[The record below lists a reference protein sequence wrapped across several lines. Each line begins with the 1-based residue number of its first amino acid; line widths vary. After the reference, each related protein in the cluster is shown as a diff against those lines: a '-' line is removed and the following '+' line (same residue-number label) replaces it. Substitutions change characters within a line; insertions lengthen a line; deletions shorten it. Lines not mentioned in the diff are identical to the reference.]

1 MKAGPA
7 SVASTAPDLN
17 PLIPRMGRLLDFVR
31 LGVLVACVLGVV
43 WMQDPASSD
52 LLAPKELC
60 FAVALGALPALC
72 AMRLW
77 WDAPLRFPPKSV
89 SAALAAFCAA
99 VTLSYLASPLKA
111 QSQQSWQVWMLAVLL
126 YAAAVDLMAGL
137 DGRRLLLRSL
147 VVAAGLAGMR
157 GVAQRLGLDHSAI
170 GLADA
175 AAFGHRIAG
184 CFGNPNF
191 AGGFFVLVLP
201 ILAQQAWAAEGRAWR
216 LAARWSAVFA
226 SLGLLL
232 SAGKAALFGL
242 LVSAAL
248 AGHLLYWSEA
258 APLVR
263 KRVLAWLACA
273 MAGLI
278 IAGVL
283 SLPADSFQRL
293 AGGPK
298 AWAASVQ
305 FREVTWA
312 GTSDLARAR
321 PLSGW
326 GPGTF
331 SAAYP
336 AYRRPEAMAVQGQHS
351 YEVTDPENWPLQL
364 FAEVGVLGLVTAV
377 VLLKVLLW
385 PLWRKARAW
394 DQDPEGAGLC
404 LAILCGVAACL
415 ACNLAS
421 LDLFLP
427 STLLPLLLILALGTA
442 ITADMDRA
450 PSIALNPGMTAR
462 ALVSLGLAFM
472 ASVPVVQGLLDNQAA
487 RLLAE
492 GRALSRTARFSDAVQ
507 DYQLALQFD
516 PGLLE
521 ARYFLGSSLLDA
533 GGDTNLAAAGEA
545 FADLRTYAPDYVQV
559 HAKLG
564 RLYTAQGRVDEAAQE
579 YGAQLKLDPWD
590 LETVQA
596 LATLDAQNGRLAA
609 AAAVLTDAAKRWPD
623 DVDITRNLATV
634 ERALTRKKGR
644 P

>member
-1 MKAGPA
+1 MKDSPA
-7 SVASTAPDLN
+7 AATAKDLY
-17 PLIPRMGRLLDFVR
+17 PLIPLMGRFLDFLR
-31 LGVLVACVLGVV
+31 MGVLVACVLGVV

-60 FAVALGALPALC
+60 FAVALGTLPALT

-77 WDAPLRFPPKSV
+77 WEAPLHFPPKSV
-89 SAALAAFCAA
+89 LAALAAFCAA
-99 VTLSYLASPLKA
+99 ITLSYIASPLKA
-111 QSQQSWQVWMLAVLL
+111 QAQASWQVWLLSALL
-126 YAAAVDLMAGL
+126 YAAAVDLLVGL
-137 DGRRLLLRSL
+137 DGRRRLLRSL
-147 VVAAGLAGMR
+147 VAAAGLAGMR
-157 GVAQRLGLDHSAI
+157 SVAQRLGLDHSAI

-191 AGGFFVLVLP
+191 AGGFFVLALP
-201 ILAQQAWAAEGRAWR
+201 IVAHQAWAAEGRAWR
-216 LAARWSAVFA
+216 WTARCSAVFA

-248 AGHLLYWSEA
+248 AGHLLYWSDA
-258 APLVR
+258 APAAR
-263 KRVLAWLACA
+263 KRVLVWLGCA
-273 MAGLI
+273 MAGLMV
-278 IAGVL
+278 AGVL

-293 AGGPK
+293 VGGPS

-321 PLSGW
+321 PLVGW

-336 AYRRPEAMAVQGQHS
+336 AFRRPEAMAAQGQHS

-364 FAEVGVLGLVTAV
+364 FAEIGVLGLVAAV
-377 VLLKVLLW
+377 VLLKVLLL

-394 DQDPEGAGLC
+394 DRDPEGAGLC

-427 STLLPLLLILALGTA
+427 STLLPLLLILSLGTA
-442 ITADMDRA
+442 ITADRA
-450 PSIALNPGMTAR
+450 PSIALNPGNTAR
-462 ALVSLGLAFM
+462 VLVTLGLAFM
-472 ASVPVVQGLLDNQAA
+472 ASVPVVQAFLDNQAS
-487 RLLAE
+487 RLLAQ
-492 GRALSRTARFSDAVQ
+492 GRALSRSARFGEAVPV
-507 DYQLALQFD
+507 YQLALQFN

-533 GGDTNLAAAGEA
+533 GGDTNLAAAGDA
-545 FADLRTYAPDYVQV
+545 FAALRSYAPDYVQV

-564 RLYTAQGRVDEAAQE
+564 RLYAAQGRVDGAAQE
-579 YGAQLKLDPWD
+579 YQAQLKLDPWD
-590 LETVQA
+590 LETTQA
-596 LATLDAQNGRLAA
+596 LATLDAQNGRLADA
-609 AAAVLTDAAKRWPD
+609 AAILADAARRWPD
-623 DVDITRNLATV
+623 DGDITRNLATV
-634 ERALTRKKGR
+634 ETALKRKKGR